1 MERFIDKVVVFSL
14 AYFKIVFYVNIVVF
28 MYNQI

>member
-14 AYFKIVFYVNIVVF
+14 AYFKIAFLYEYSCLYV
-28 MYNQI
+28 